1 MMKVYKDNFS
11 IGPQTV
17 AQLIKLDECNC
28 ELNEVVQSVTKS
40 LLEKFNSKKS
50 KGHSY
55 EF

>member
-1 MMKVYKDNFS
+1 MRAYKDNFS
-11 IGPQTV
+11 IEAQAI
-17 AQLIKLDECNC
+17 AQLIKEDECNC

-50 KGHSY
+50 KGPSY